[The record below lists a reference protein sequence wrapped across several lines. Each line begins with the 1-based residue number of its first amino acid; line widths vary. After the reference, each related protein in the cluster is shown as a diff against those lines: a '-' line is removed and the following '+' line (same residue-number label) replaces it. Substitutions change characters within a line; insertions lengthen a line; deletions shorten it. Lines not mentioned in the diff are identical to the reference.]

1 MNRLAISLED
11 ALHFWQLNEVTSVI
25 LILSALLFVLHCV
38 YLLSSGHIGK
48 ALLIAVVSFIMY
60 YILVQ
65 VIGVRILADWIDGSG
80 WWWKTSLT
88 WFIWLGIQA
97 KLYEAILISEDSK
110 LQYAQLQ
117 KSLAQSK
124 LNEAKSLKEIAELN
138 YTIVGKNNE
147 IMNLQLDLQVAQQKS
162 Q

>member
-1 MNRLAISLED
+1 
-11 ALHFWQLNEVTSVI
+11 
-25 LILSALLFVLHCV
+25 
-38 YLLSSGHIGK
+38 
-48 ALLIAVVSFIMY
+48 MY